1 MDKRQAR
8 LDALR
13 EISLALIER
22 VGDVRQDLSADD
34 RKMVTDE
41 IWTHIHKI
49 ERRIGR
55 LNRVPDVQKVPK
67 APPVGQMTFDLT
79 TRTE

>member
-55 LNRVPDVQKVPK
+55 LNKVPDVQKVAK
-67 APPVGQMTFDLT
+67 DPPDEQMTFNLT
-79 TRTE
+79 ERNE